1 MHGLK
6 EYEKDHGHQMN
17 DPDEQ
22 AQSFNKY
29 DAQPESL
36 ARASAHKLVVA

>member
-1 MHGLK
+1 MHTLEGLAINRLSTMHGLK

-22 AQSFNKY
+22 A
-29 DAQPESL
+29 
-36 ARASAHKLVVA
+36 